1 MPGTSDVE
9 PDHGT
14 VTPSPRT
21 GGPCVDLRGVLG
33 AVPLHGRSGDR
44 MTDPVGDVTM
54 SALHTALSGLSLRQR
69 TIANNV
75 ANIQTPNFLAGK
87 VDFESSLRSAMDSG
101 MDPSDAAP
109 SLAKSLEPT
118 RLDGNNVN
126 LDEETLSMSETGLR
140 YSLAVQAVNAKFS
153 QLRMAIGGG

>member
-1 MPGTSDVE
+1 VTE
-9 PDHGT
+9 PI
-14 VTPSPRT
+14 
-21 GGPCVDLRGVLG
+21 
-33 AVPLHGRSGDR
+33 GDA
-44 MTDPVGDVTM
+44 TM

-69 TIANNV
+69 TVANNI

-87 VDFESSLRSAMDSG
+87 VDFESSLRAAVESG
-101 MDPSDAAP
+101 ADPSSA
-109 SLAKSLEPT
+109 SSSVAKSLEPT

-153 QLRMAIGGG
+153 RLRVAIGG

>member
-1 MPGTSDVE
+1 MTE
-9 PDHGT
+9 PI
-14 VTPSPRT
+14 
-21 GGPCVDLRGVLG
+21 
-33 AVPLHGRSGDR
+33 GDA
-44 MTDPVGDVTM
+44 TM

-69 TIANNV
+69 TIADNI

-87 VDFESSLRSAMDSG
+87 VDFESSLRAAVESG
-101 MDPSDAAP
+101 VDPSSASP
-109 SLAKSLEPT
+109 SVAKSLEPT

-153 QLRMAIGGG
+153 RLRVAIGG

>member
-1 MPGTSDVE
+1 
-9 PDHGT
+9 
-14 VTPSPRT
+14 
-21 GGPCVDLRGVLG
+21 
-33 AVPLHGRSGDR
+33 LHDRSGDR
-44 MTDPVGDVTM
+44 VTEPIGDATL

-69 TIANNV
+69 TVANNI

-87 VDFESSLRSAMDSG
+87 VDFESSLRAAVESG
-101 MDPSDAAP
+101 VDPSSASP
-109 SLAKSLEPT
+109 SVAKSLEPT

-153 QLRMAIGGG
+153 RLRVAIGG